1 MKSDLFILSSKYEG
15 SPNVLLEAIFLKKF
29 VISSNCPTGPKE
41 ILDNGKGGEL
51 FKVGDYSM
59 LSKKIKFF
67 IKNKKNLNS
76 KKIHAFKRLKRF
88 DYKSRLN
95 DYFYVLIN

>member
-15 SPNVLLEAIFLKKF
+15 SPNVLLEAIFLGKF

-51 FKVGDYSM
+51 FKVSDYSM
-59 LSKKIKFF
+59 LSEKIKFF
-67 IKNKKNLNS
+67 IKNRKNLNF
-76 KKIHAFKRLKRF
+76 KKVYAFKRLKRF

-95 DYFYVLIN
+95 DYFNVLVN